1 MALGPVQRLW
11 VRSESAGARDWVRRS
26 NVVIYLKS
34 AAGGTSLIL
43 IAFVAWAYSLIRHF
57 AGTSISFSPGVFL
70 APGLL
75 RIQCVPFCH
84 RFCSD
89 VDLRVSLMSMRT
101 WKKRMRVGIG
111 ILAAGSIVAFVAR
124 RLVTT
129 SSGPTFTR
137 PDTTIYVP
145 FNIVMFW
152 LSIAVAIILCLV
164 SWASGRKIL

>member
-1 MALGPVQRLW
+1 
-11 VRSESAGARDWVRRS
+11 
-26 NVVIYLKS
+26 
-34 AAGGTSLIL
+34 
-43 IAFVAWAYSLIRHF
+43 
-57 AGTSISFSPGVFL
+57 
-70 APGLL
+70 
-75 RIQCVPFCH
+75 
-84 RFCSD
+84 
-89 VDLRVSLMSMRT
+89 MSMRT
-101 WKKRMRVGIG
+101 WKKRMRVGSG